1 MILAVDSGN
10 TRLKWGLYQDGAW
23 RRRAAV
29 PTADVAK
36 VEKHWRRLGPVDRVV
51 VANVAGTVVRR
62 KLGSIFSRLSLRV
75 TWVEPKRQQCGVTN
89 GYRSPAQLGADR
101 WAALIGARSL
111 GGGHCLVVMAG
122 TTTTVDILEG
132 DGRFG
137 GGVILPGVELM
148 KRSLAQHTAG
158 LAHTKGRFA
167 AHPGSTSD
175 AIETGCLLAQAG
187 VIERMLASMP
197 PGAECLIA
205 GGAAARIVPHLRI
218 RPRQVDNLV
227 LEGLLRIAIEPANR
241 KAAPA

>member
-1 MILAVDSGN
+1 MILAVDCGN
-10 TRLKWGLYQDGAW
+10 TRLKWGLYEDGAW
-23 RRRAAV
+23 RRTAAV
-29 PTADVAK
+29 PTADMARL
-36 VEKHWRRLGPVDRVV
+36 EEHWKKLGPADSAV
-51 VANVAGTVVRR
+51 VANVAGTVARR
-62 KLGSIFSRLSLRV
+62 KLASIFSRLSLRV
-75 TWVEPKRQQCGVTN
+75 AWVGPKRQQCGVTN
-89 GYRSPAQLGADR
+89 GYRRPGQLGADR

-111 GGGHCLVVMAG
+111 RGGPCLVVMAG
-122 TTTTVDILEG
+122 TATTVDILEG

-137 GGVILPGVELM
+137 GGIILPGVELM

-167 AHPGSTSD
+167 TRPCSTSD

-218 RPRQVDNLV
+218 HSRRVDNLV
-227 LEGLLRIAIEPANR
+227 LEGLIRIAIEPAKR
-241 KAAPA
+241 KVAPA